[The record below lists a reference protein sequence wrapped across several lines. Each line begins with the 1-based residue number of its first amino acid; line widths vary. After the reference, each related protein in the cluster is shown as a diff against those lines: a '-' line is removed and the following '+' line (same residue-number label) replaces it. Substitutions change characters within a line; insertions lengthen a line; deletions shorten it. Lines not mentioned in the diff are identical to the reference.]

1 MTVFT
6 NSTLGISRVWDNA
19 IGGSLILCMT
29 TSLIINPVVIFYHA
43 KKRAS
48 EVKLLFM
55 LLGVFDF
62 LTLFL
67 TPIVNVISF
76 MKDMPDEIS
85 DREANWYKRLATWNT
100 EICVQYSA
108 FITSV
113 LSLTRCIAIA
123 HPFYQINMSILV
135 FCLTV
140 WFLYLLGFRL
150 IIKYFESAHYGCDFV
165 WDPFAQLIVPH
176 VSCPQLSVP
185 SYKHIYVINATV
197 LQRGVWIVISLFSLI
212 FTLSKL
218 HRRPGQA
225 AKRSEVTVIILTS
238 AYLLAFIPMIV
249 ENVLWLS
256 NSYMLAEN
264 SYYLYY
270 IMVSYPG
277 QVLSAVNPLIIIM
290 RSRELQ
296 RFLYQFIRHPFTR
309 TKSPYLNSISKPSG
323 AQHQKRQ
330 PGEVNRLVAK
340 RTGTLRVLR
349 RLSRRNNCKNLSEKI
364 ASVSSNRPSE
374 SQVPCP
380 VVFSEILDK
389 YRVSEERVVSGK
401 LSPVSGK
408 LSPVSGKLSPVSGK
422 LSPVSGKL
430 SPVSGKLSSVSD
442 SSTLSPG
449 EIRGVEHL
457 DKDNAPD
464 QNVVELQECSVSAC

>member
-1 MTVFT
+1 MTVFA
-6 NSTLGISRVWDNA
+6 NSTLGISRVWDSS
-19 IGGSLILCMT
+19 IGSSLILCMT
-29 TSLIINPVVIFYHA
+29 TSLIINPVVIFYHSR
-43 KKRAS
+43 KRAS
-48 EVKLLFM
+48 EAKLLFI

-67 TPIVNVISF
+67 TPIVNVVSF
-76 MKDMPDEIS
+76 MMNIPDQIS
-85 DREANWYKRLATWNT
+85 GTETSWYKRLATWNT

-123 HPFYQINMSILV
+123 HPFYQINMSLLV

-150 IIKYFESAHYGCDFV
+150 IIKYLEASHYGCDFV

-176 VSCPQLSVP
+176 VSCPQLAIP
-185 SYKHIYVINATV
+185 SYKLIYVINATV

-212 FTLSKL
+212 FTISKL

-225 AKRSEVTVIILTS
+225 GKRSEVTVIILTS

-277 QVLSAVNPLIIIM
+277 QVLSALNPLIIIM
-290 RSRELQ
+290 RSSELQ

-309 TKSPYLNSISKPSG
+309 SKSPYINSISKPSG
-323 AQHQKRQ
+323 PQHQKRQ
-330 PGEVNRLVAK
+330 SGENNRLAAK

-349 RLSRRNNCKNLSEKI
+349 RLSRRNYCKNLSEKI
-364 ASVSSNRPSE
+364 ASVSSNRPSDC
-374 SQVPCP
+374 QLPCS

-389 YRVSEERVVSGK
+389 YQVSEKAVISGK
-401 LSPVSGK
+401 MSPVSR
-408 LSPVSGKLSPVSGK
+408 K

-449 EIRGVEHL
+449 EIRNVE
-457 DKDNAPD
+457 
-464 QNVVELQECSVSAC
+464 